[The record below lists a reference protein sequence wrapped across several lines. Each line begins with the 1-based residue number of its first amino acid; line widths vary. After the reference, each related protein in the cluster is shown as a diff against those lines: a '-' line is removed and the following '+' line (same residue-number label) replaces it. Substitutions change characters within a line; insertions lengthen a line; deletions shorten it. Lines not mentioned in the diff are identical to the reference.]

1 MTATVTAHPP
11 AVDRSAGLGGTPTAG
26 TGALLKFGLRRERI
40 PMAGWIY
47 GVAITAFATIAAFAK
62 LYPDPVSRADFARS
76 LGTQPVFA
84 ILTGKIFDSSLGG
97 LTAWRITL
105 LGGVLAGLM
114 SMFTVIRRTRT
125 DEEAG
130 RTELLVSAAI
140 GRAAPLFAG
149 ILCAVIG
156 CLGIAVL
163 VAAILGFE
171 GESLTGS
178 LALGLTIAGSG
189 LMFAGI
195 AAVAA
200 QLFDGARAALGIT
213 GLVLG
218 VSFAIRAIADAG
230 GDGTAWLRWLSPLGW
245 AENVE
250 AFAANRFAVIGLM
263 LLTTIVLVAVA
274 LRLLGRRDV
283 GLGMFP
289 ARLGPATGTIGSP
302 LGLASRLQLPSAIGW
317 AASLAVFGAVTGGI
331 IDSAKSLFGDN
342 RQMADILARIGGPGA
357 ITDAVLASLVGI
369 CAILASIAA
378 VSAAGR
384 MVTEEQTERAA
395 LVLATPVS
403 RSRWQASHLLFVIG
417 TPAVTMA
424 LAGLTCGVL
433 HGIRSGDFGG
443 GFSDSMTATL
453 GQIPACWVIGGI
465 AVLVHAYIPRW
476 WAASWVVLVAAVLIA
491 QLGPILQLPH
501 LLTDLS
507 PFGHVATVATEG
519 VPWVAEIVLTVI
531 TAVLLAVGFAGF
543 RRRGLSSH

>member
-1 MTATVTAHPP
+1 MTATPTAHRPT
-11 AVDRSAGLGGTPTAG
+11 VGRSAGLGGTPTAG
-26 TGALLKFGLRRERI
+26 TGALLKFGLLRERI
-40 PMAGWIY
+40 PMAGWSY
-47 GVAITAFATIAAFAK
+47 GIAITAFATIAAFAT
-62 LYPDPVSRADFARS
+62 LYPDPVSRADFARR
-76 LGTQPVFA
+76 LGIQPAFA
-84 ILTGKIFDSSLGG
+84 VLTGKIFASSLGG

-114 SMFTVIRRTRT
+114 SLFTVIRRTRT

-140 GRAAPLFAG
+140 GRAAPLLAG
-149 ILCAVIG
+149 IGCAVIG
-156 CLGIAVL
+156 CLVIGVL
-163 VAAILGFE
+163 VTGILGFE

-178 LALGLTIAGSG
+178 IALGLTIAGSG

-200 QLFDGARAALGIT
+200 QLFDGARAALGIS

-263 LLTTIVLVAVA
+263 LLTTMALIAAA

-289 ARLGPATGTIGSP
+289 ARLGVADGSIGSA
-302 LGLASRLQLPSAIGW
+302 LGLANRLQLPSAIGW
-317 AASLAVFGAVTGGI
+317 SVSLAAFGAVTGGI
-331 IDSAKSLFGDN
+331 IDSAKSLFADN
-342 RQMADILARIGGPGA
+342 KQMSDILAKIGGKGV
-357 ITDAVLASLVGI
+357 ITNAVLGGLVGL
-369 CAILASIAA
+369 CAILAAIAA

-395 LVLATPVS
+395 LVLAAPVS
-403 RSRWQASHLLFVIG
+403 RSRWQAGHVLFVLLV
-417 TPAVTMA
+417 PAVVMA

-433 HGIRSGDFGG
+433 HGIRSHDLGG
-443 GFSDSMTATL
+443 GFGDSMRATVA
-453 GQIPACWVIGGI
+453 QIPACWVIGSVAVVVHAFAPRQWVASWI
-465 AVLVHAYIPRW
+465 VLVI
-476 WAASWVVLVAAVLIA
+476 AVLIA
-491 QLGPILQLPH
+491 QLGPILQLPQ
-501 LLTDLS
+501 LLIDLS
-507 PFGHVATVATEG
+507 PFPHVATVATSG
-519 VPWVAEIVLTVI
+519 VPWRAEWLLTAI
-531 TAVLLAVGFAGF
+531 TAMLLALGFAGF
-543 RRRGLSSH
+543 RRRGLSSR

>member
-1 MTATVTAHPP
+1 MTATVTAQRP

-40 PMAGWIY
+40 PMGAWIY
-47 GVAITAFATIAAFAK
+47 GIAIIAFSTVTAFAK
-62 LYPDPVSRADFARS
+62 LYPDPLSRADFARS

-84 ILTGKIFDSSLGG
+84 VLTGKIFDSSLGG

-156 CLGIAVL
+156 CLGIGVL

-178 LALGLTIAGSG
+178 IALGLTIAGSG
-189 LMFAGI
+189 LMFAGV

-250 AFAANRFAVIGLM
+250 AFAANRFTVIGLM
-263 LLTTIVLVAVA
+263 LLTTLALIAVA
-274 LRLLGRRDV
+274 LLLLGRRDV

-289 ARLGPATGTIGSP
+289 ARLGVANGTIGSP

-317 AASLAVFGAVTGGI
+317 AVALAAFGAVTGGI
-331 IDSAKSLFGDN
+331 IDSAKSLVADN
-342 RQMADILARIGGPGA
+342 KQMSDILAKIGGPGVL
-357 ITDAVLASLVGI
+357 TNAVLGALVGI

-384 MVTEEQTERAA
+384 LVTEEQTERAA
-395 LVLATPVS
+395 LVLASPVA
-403 RSRWQASHLLFVIG
+403 RSRWQASHVLFVLIV
-417 TPAVTMA
+417 PAVVMA

-443 GFSDSMTATL
+443 GFGDSMRATL
-453 GQIPACWVIGGI
+453 AQIPACWVIGGV
-465 AVLVHAYIPRW
+465 AVVVHAVAPRLW
-476 WAASWVVLVAAVLIA
+476 VTSWILLVIGVVIA
-491 QLGPILQLPH
+491 QLGPILQFPR

-507 PFGHVATVATEG
+507 PFPHVATVATSG
-519 VPWVAEIVLTVI
+519 VPWLAEFVLTAI
-531 TAVLLAVGFAGF
+531 SAALLALGFAGF
-543 RRRGLSSH
+543 RRRGLSTR